1 MHIDPL
7 MTHQPIELSATGNKL
22 LPEVLGVPV
31 LEPDGTLP
39 IWLLEGK
46 SDVELPELLSGGVPP
61 FKAF

>member
-1 MHIDPL
+1 

-46 SDVELPELLSGGVPP
+46 SDVSGGVPP